1 MRRLGW
7 PALAH
12 SLLSR
17 SLDPGGTVIRTI
29 FLSAWLV
36 FTWLLWSGHSE
47 PLLLAFGAL
56 SVGIA
61 VLLALRMDLI
71 DAESEPY
78 HLGLRPLL
86 YIPWLLWEIA
96 KANLHVARVIL
107 TPSLPIR
114 PRLLRIRARQ
124 ETDLGRVIFANS
136 ITLTP
141 GTVTLDV
148 RDQTLLVHALT
159 RHSAD
164 GLLNGGMNDHVAWL
178 EGAESDL

>member
-1 MRRLGW
+1 MLSGW
-7 PALAH
+7 LAL
-12 SLLSR
+12 
-17 SLDPGGTVIRTI
+17 
-29 FLSAWLV
+29 
-36 FTWLLWSGHSE
+36 TWLLWSGHTE

-56 SVGIA
+56 SVAIA
-61 VLLALRMDLI
+61 ILFALRMDVI
-71 DAESEPY
+71 DEESEPY

-107 TPSLPIR
+107 TPSLPIQ

-159 RHSAD
+159 RHSAE
-164 GLLNGGMNDHVAWL
+164 GLLNGEMNDRAAWL
-178 EGAESDL
+178 EGAETDV

>member
-1 MRRLGW
+1 M
-7 PALAH
+7 
-12 SLLSR
+12 
-17 SLDPGGTVIRTI
+17 IRTI
-29 FLSAWLV
+29 PLSAWLV

-47 PLLLAFGAL
+47 PLLLVFGIL
-56 SVGIA
+56 SVVVVI
-61 VLLALRMDLI
+61 LLTLRMDVI
-71 DAESEPY
+71 DEESEPY
-78 HLGLRPLL
+78 HLGFRPLL
-86 YIPWLLWEIA
+86 YVPWLLWEIA

-124 ETDLGRVIFANS
+124 ETNLGLVIFANS

-159 RHSAD
+159 RHSAE
-164 GLLNGGMNDHVAWL
+164 GLRNGGMNDHAAWL
-178 EGAESDL
+178 EGAEADA

>member
-1 MRRLGW
+1 MLSGW
-7 PALAH
+7 LAL
-12 SLLSR
+12 
-17 SLDPGGTVIRTI
+17 
-29 FLSAWLV
+29 
-36 FTWLLWSGHSE
+36 TWLLWSGHSE

-56 SVGIA
+56 SVAIA
-61 VLLALRMDLI
+61 ILFALRMDVI
-71 DAESEPY
+71 DEESEAY

-107 TPSLPIR
+107 TPSLPIQ

-159 RHSAD
+159 RDSAE
-164 GLLNGGMNDHVAWL
+164 GLLDGRINDRVAWL
-178 EGAESDL
+178 EGTEAHD

>member
-1 MRRLGW
+1 M
-7 PALAH
+7 
-12 SLLSR
+12 
-17 SLDPGGTVIRTI
+17 IRTI
-29 FLSAWLV
+29 VMSAWLF

-47 PLLLAFGAL
+47 PLLLAFGGL
-56 SVGIA
+56 SVA
-61 VLLALRMDLI
+61 VAILLARRMDLI
-71 DAESEPY
+71 DEESEPY

-107 TPSLPIR
+107 TPGLPIR

-124 ETDLGRVIFANS
+124 QTDLGRVFFANS

-148 RDQTLLVHALT
+148 RDKTLLVHALT
-159 RHSAD
+159 QHSAE
-164 GLLNGGMNDHVAWL
+164 GLVNGNMNDHVAWL
-178 EGAESDL
+178 EGAEPHV

>member
-1 MRRLGW
+1 MLSGW
-7 PALAH
+7 LAL
-12 SLLSR
+12 
-17 SLDPGGTVIRTI
+17 
-29 FLSAWLV
+29 
-36 FTWLLWSGHSE
+36 TWLLWSGHSE

-56 SVGIA
+56 SVAIA
-61 VLLALRMDLI
+61 ILFALRMDVI
-71 DAESEPY
+71 DEESEPY

-107 TPSLPIR
+107 TPRLPIQ

-159 RHSAD
+159 RHSAE
-164 GLLNGGMNDHVAWL
+164 GLLNGEMNDRAAWL
-178 EGAESDL
+178 EGAETDV

>member
-1 MRRLGW
+1 M
-7 PALAH
+7 
-12 SLLSR
+12 
-17 SLDPGGTVIRTI
+17 IRTI
-29 FLSAWLV
+29 LLSTWLG

-47 PLLLAFGAL
+47 PLLLALGAV
-56 SVGIA
+56 SVVIA
-61 VLLALRMDLI
+61 TLLARRMDLI
-71 DAESEPY
+71 DEESEPY

-86 YIPWLLWEIA
+86 YAPWLLWEIA

-114 PRLLRIRARQ
+114 PRLLRIRGRQ
-124 ETDLGRVIFANS
+124 ETDLGLVIFANS

-159 RHSAD
+159 RDSAE
-164 GLLNGGMNDHVAWL
+164 GLLDGRINDRVAWL
-178 EGAESDL
+178 EGTEAHD

>member
-1 MRRLGW
+1 M
-7 PALAH
+7 
-12 SLLSR
+12 
-17 SLDPGGTVIRTI
+17 IRTI
-29 FLSAWLV
+29 LLSVWLA

-47 PLLLAFGAL
+47 PLLLALGAVSVVVAILL
-56 SVGIA
+56 SR
-61 VLLALRMDLI
+61 RMDLI
-71 DAESEPY
+71 DEESEAY

-86 YIPWLLWEIA
+86 YLPWLLWQIA
-96 KANLHVARVIL
+96 KANLHIARVIL

-124 ETDLGRVIFANS
+124 QTDLGLVIFANS

-159 RHSAD
+159 RQSAE
-164 GLLNGGMNDHVAWL
+164 GLLNGEMNDHAAWL
-178 EGAESDL
+178 EGAETDA